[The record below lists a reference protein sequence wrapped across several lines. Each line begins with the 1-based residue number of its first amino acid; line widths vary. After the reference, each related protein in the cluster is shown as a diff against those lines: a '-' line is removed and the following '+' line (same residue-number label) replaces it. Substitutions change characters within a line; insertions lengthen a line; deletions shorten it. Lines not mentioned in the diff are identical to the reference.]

1 MENNSPEI
9 SRKFSFFEKFFK
21 IHPEGR
27 IKRLQFFLRIMI
39 IFGFWSVIYFSIIH
53 YFQSTELFFQGI
65 YDFIYDSF

>member
-1 MENNSPEI
+1 MENTSEK
-9 SRKFSFFEKFFK
+9 SQKFSFFEKFFK